1 MPYGNGIIG
10 MLYPP
15 ACYAARLWIRFSAA
29 VMWLLAIIAVSSP
42 AVWAS
47 QEPVIDRIKIT
58 TQRGKL
64 PSEVR
69 GATNFLYGRTF
80 SSETSGQLIASVQKI
95 LTSQG
100 YQAAKVRVTPQIRGN
115 KVTLRVAISLG
126 TVCRIQSVKASFALP
141 KGLPNPVGKPCSRRT
156 KSKYFSAL
164 GTSYKKNNYIEN
176 TFEKATYQFATKG
189 ASADI
194 IIVGK
199 PGPQIFYEF
208 ALTGHP
214 QPKKLKKIVGKLRRD
229 IQPALVNPNFVA
241 EKAGE
246 ILLKAGY
253 YSTFAQPTVSRNNQ
267 RKTFRYELKVSE
279 QIQLEYVR
287 VLGVKAISQQQLT
300 KLFTPK
306 NLLGIKKRLAIHR
319 LPDTIQ
325 ILLSQYQQKGYFD
338 VKIRKPE
345 ITKIPGSN
353 RHFATI
359 TVSEGLPYIFH
370 ELHFTN
376 PSSSDEYLKA
386 TFELQ
391 KGDPLDESL
400 IKEFSQKISM
410 FYGNMGYL
418 NNEVEISLSK
428 KLRKNRFLTKIHVK
442 VQRGER
448 YTVKSISISGLNKT
462 RREVVERQ
470 LQIAPQDTYSPEKM
484 DLTYDRLKNL
494 GLFKSIRFEN
504 SDLGGDQNKDLAISV
519 QLEELDHG
527 LITFGPEYNLLT
539 GYQYSVGAS
548 YNNLFGKGHKIFARV
563 RIDEDRNQQIFDTKT
578 IFASHLSL
586 RYIYPY
592 IAGLPVDF
600 SLYGSRRVSAPS
612 FWRYSSLLRQELSY
626 HLPTKYKTK
635 AVAYTKQSSSR
646 EVGTQ
651 DQRTYFLANQDSLIF
666 ASGLELIVDRR
677 NNTFRPTS
685 GNFTKITYE
694 KAFYAALFNTK
705 YDRWSLTTEFVK
717 SFTPKTAVLLDLRFT
732 KFWNID
738 VREVPAGF
746 NTLPAAELLQ
756 AGGPDYVKGFDR
768 LLGPYLMYSSEGQAS
783 TVQDILGGTDRL
795 VANLK
800 LRMLMNHQLAT
811 NLFYDL
817 GNTFLSSPTIQTYQE
832 RFDQVVERDQKKP
845 AIYDNYPLDREDY
858 VRPIQL
864 WKKLYSS
871 AGISFDYLTPIGN
884 ISLSLSHPLYQPSR
898 PSCRV
903 AEGESTCLDRRKA
916 SHPIWKRTKLDLT
929 IAAQF

>member
-1 MPYGNGIIG
+1 MPFGNGIIG
-10 MLYPP
+10 MFHHPP
-15 ACYAARLWIRFSAA
+15 ACHARLWIRCFAG
-29 VMWLLAIIAVSSP
+29 VMWLYLAGIAVSS
-42 AVWAS
+42 ATVWAS
-47 QEPVIDRIKIT
+47 QDPVIERIKIT

-69 GATNFLYGRTF
+69 GATNFLYGKTF
-80 SSETSGQLIASVQKI
+80 TSETSSQLIDSVQKI

-100 YQAAKVRVTPQIRGN
+100 YQAAKVRVIPQIRGD
-115 KVTLRVAISLG
+115 KVTLRVSISLG
-126 TVCRIQSVKASFALP
+126 TLCRVQSVKASFTLP

-164 GTSYKKNNYIEN
+164 STRYKKNSYVES
-176 TFEKATYQFATKG
+176 TFEKATYQFNPKST
-189 ASADI
+189 SADI
-194 IIVGK
+194 IIVGT

-208 ALTGHP
+208 ALTPP
-214 QPKKLKKIVGKLRRD
+214 QPKKLKKLIRKLQRD

-253 YSTFAQPTVSRNNQ
+253 YSTFAQPTVRRKNQ

-279 QIQLEYVR
+279 QIKLEYVR
-287 VLGVKAISQQQLT
+287 ILGVKAISQQQLAS
-300 KLFTPK
+300 LFTPK
-306 NLLGIKKRLAIHR
+306 NLLGMKKRLAIHR
-319 LPDTIQ
+319 LPETIQ
-325 ILLSQYQQKGYFD
+325 TLLSQYRQKGYFD
-338 VKIRKPE
+338 IKIRKPE

-359 TVSEGLPYIFH
+359 TVSEGLPYIFD
-370 ELHFTN
+370 ELHFTS

-400 IKEFSQKISM
+400 IKDFSQKISV

-418 NNEVEISLSK
+418 NNEVEISLNK
-428 KLRKNRFLTKIHVK
+428 KLHKNRFLTKIHVK
-442 VQRGER
+442 VQRGKR
-448 YTVKSISISGLNKT
+448 YTVKSISISGLGKT

-494 GLFKSIRFEN
+494 GLFKSIRFQN
-504 SDLGGDQNKDLAISV
+504 TDLGGDQSKSLAISV

-563 RIDEDRNQQIFDTKT
+563 RIDEDRNQQVFDTKT

-592 IAGLPVDF
+592 IAGIPVDF

-626 HLPTKYKTK
+626 HLPAKYKTK
-635 AVAYTKQSSSR
+635 IVAYTKQSSSR

-651 DQRTYFLANQDSLIF
+651 DQLTYFLANQDSLIF

-677 NNTFRPTS
+677 DNTFRPTS
-685 GNFTKITYE
+685 GNLTKITYE
-694 KAFYAALFNTK
+694 KAFYASLFNTK

-717 SFTPKTAVLLDLRFT
+717 SFAPKTAVLLDLRLT

-738 VREVPAGF
+738 VRGVPAGF

-756 AGGPDYVKGFDR
+756 AGGPDYVKGYDR
-768 LLGPYLMYSSEGQAS
+768 LLGPYLMYSSHDQAGA
-783 TVQDILGGTDRL
+783 VQDILGGTDRL

-817 GNTFLSSPTIQTYQE
+817 GNTFLSAPTIQTYQE

-858 VRPIQL
+858 LRPIQL

-871 AGISFDYLTPIGN
+871 AGVSFDYLTPIGN

-898 PSCRV
+898 PSCR
-903 AEGESTCLDRRKA
+903 ANEDPSTCLDRRKV
-916 SHPIWKRTKLDLT
+916 SHPIWKRTKVDLT